1 MEALKPPS
9 ELRAGHDALLR
20 VLHRRFSGLDDR
32 ETIARVSDLERRY
45 RALGLERCA
54 DQQAQTLS
62 VLRRP
67 PTGDG

>member
-1 MEALKPPS
+1 M
-9 ELRAGHDALLR
+9 RDAATA
-20 VLHRRFSGLDDR
+20 HYR